1 MPRLDERVRKL
12 EESAAHVD
20 LETMTDDELMQ
31 HAGVHWVEPPWGS
44 RECVAAVLTKV
55 LRKPSAFLPVPTDR
69 LPLDDRDY
77 PQQLNEDD
85 HGQP

>member
-31 HAGVHWVEPPWGS
+31 HAGVHWVKPPWGS

-55 LRKPSAFLPVPTDR
+55 LRQPSAFLPVPTHK
-69 LPLDDRDY
+69 LPPDDRDHL
-77 PQQLNEDD
+77 QQLNGDG

>member
-20 LETMTDDELMQ
+20 LEALTDDELMQ
-31 HAGVHWVEPPWGS
+31 YAGEHWVTPPWGS
-44 RECVAAVLTKV
+44 RESVAAVLTKV
-55 LRKPSAFLPVPTDR
+55 LRKPSAFLPVPTDE
-69 LPLDDRDY
+69 LPLDCLDLL
-77 PQQLNEDD
+77 QQVNGED

>member
-20 LETMTDDELMQ
+20 LVAMTDDALMQ
-31 HAGVHWVEPPWGS
+31 YAGDHWVAPPWGS
-44 RECVAAVLTKV
+44 RESVAAVLTKV
-55 LRKPSAFLPVPTDR
+55 LRKPSAFLPVPTDE
-69 LPLDDRDY
+69 LPPDDRDH
-77 PQQLNEDD
+77 PQQPSGED

>member
-20 LETMTDDELMQ
+20 LEAMTDDALMQ
-31 HAGVHWVEPPWGS
+31 YAGEHWKEPPWGS
-44 RECVAAVLTKV
+44 RESVAAVLTKV
-55 LRKPSAFLPVPTDR
+55 LRKPSAFLPVPTDM
-69 LPLDDRDY
+69 LPPDGSDH
-77 PQQLNEDD
+77 PQQLNGDD